1 MNDANLQT
9 FRKIRPLTI
18 QKSAILRYD
27 SHHFCEQTRLTF
39 MQQQYNPSQIEPA
52 VQQYWAENKVF
63 KAIKDTSKEKYY
75 CLSMFPY
82 PSGRLHMGH
91 VRNYTIGDVVS
102 RYQRMNGKNV
112 LQPIGWDAFG
122 LPAEGAAIKNKTA
135 PAKWTYEN
143 IEYMKN
149 QLKMLGFGYDWDREI
164 ATCRPE
170 YYKWEQWFFTELY
183 KKGLVYKKTSTV
195 NWCPN
200 DETVLANEQV
210 HEGCCWRCDT
220 PVEQKEIPQWFIKI
234 TDYAE
239 QLLGGLDQ
247 LPQWP
252 DMVKTMQRNWIG
264 RSEGVE
270 ITFDVA
276 DTAEKVSVYTTRPDT
291 FYGVSY
297 LGIAA
302 AHPLAELAAEKNPQL
317 AEFIREA
324 KNAKVAEAD
333 LATMEKKGMA
343 TGLFAIHPLTGEKL
357 PIWVA
362 NFVLM
367 HYGTGAVMAVP
378 AHDQRDF
385 EFAQKYSLPIK
396 QVIAP
401 LADEEIDL
409 TKQAFVE
416 HGKLVNSAEFDG
428 LDFDAAF
435 NGIADKLEKLG
446 VGKRQVNYR
455 LRDWGVSRQRYWGA
469 PIPML
474 TLPNGETVPAPIEDL
489 PIILPEDVV
498 MDGVKSPIKAD
509 PNWAKTTF
517 NGEPALKET
526 DTFDTFMESSWYYAR
541 YTSPSYAE
549 GMLDKDEA
557 NYWLPVDQYIGGI
570 EHATMHLLYFR
581 FFHKLLR
588 DAGFVTS
595 DEPAQKLLCQGMVLA
610 DAFYYTSPTN
620 ERIWVSPTQVTL
632 ERDEKGRIIKATDPE
647 GRELVHTGMTK
658 MSKSKNNGIDPQ
670 EMVEKY
676 GADTVRLFMMFASPA
691 EMTLEW
697 QESGVE
703 GAKRFLGRVWN
714 LVYEYSQNPAK
725 TALDVTALSADQKAL
740 RRDVHKTIAKV
751 SDDIGRRQTFN
762 TAIAAV
768 MELMNKLTRAPL
780 ESEQDRAVMAEALS
794 AVVRMLYPITP
805 HICFELWKALGNES
819 NIDHAE
825 WVKAD
830 ETAMVEDEKLIVV
843 QVNGKVRGKVT
854 VAADADEETVKTV
867 AFADENVKKFTDN
880 TQIVKVIYVP
890 GKLLNVVVKPQ

>member
-1 MNDANLQT
+1 
-9 FRKIRPLTI
+9 
-18 QKSAILRYD
+18 
-27 SHHFCEQTRLTF
+27 
-39 MQQQYNPSQIEPA
+39 MQQHYRPDLIEPA

-143 IEYMKN
+143 IEYMKK

-276 DTAEKVSVYTTRPDT
+276 DTTEKVAVYTTRPDT

-549 GMLDKDEA
+549 GMLDKEEA

-830 ETAMVEDEKLIVV
+830 EAAMVEDEKLIVV

>member
-1 MNDANLQT
+1 MQEQY
-9 FRKIRPLTI
+9 RPDI
-18 QKSAILRYD
+18 
-27 SHHFCEQTRLTF
+27 
-39 MQQQYNPSQIEPA
+39 IEPK

-63 KAIKDTSKEKYY
+63 KAIKDESKEKYY

-91 VRNYTIGDVVS
+91 VRNYTIGDVIS
-102 RYQRMNGKNV
+102 RYQRMLGKNV
-112 LQPIGWDAFG
+112 LQPFGWDAFG

-143 IEYMKN
+143 IAYMKK
-149 QLKMLGFGYDWDREI
+149 QLQLLGFGFDWDREI
-164 ATCRPE
+164 ATCKPE

-239 QLLGGLDQ
+239 QLLGGLDA

-276 DTAEKVSVYTTRPDT
+276 DTNEKVAVYTTRPDT

-302 AHPLAELAAEKNPQL
+302 AHPLASLAAQNNPEL
-317 AEFIREA
+317 GAFIQEA

-385 EFAQKYSLPIK
+385 EFAQKYGLQIK
-396 QVIAP
+396 QVIEP
-401 LADEEIDL
+401 IADEEIDL

-416 HGKLVNSAEFDG
+416 HGKLINSAEFNG
-428 LDFDAAF
+428 KDFDGAF

-509 PNWAKTTF
+509 PNWAKTTL
-517 NGEPALKET
+517 NGAPALKET

-541 YTSPSYAE
+541 YTCPQYQN
-549 GMLDKDEA
+549 GMLDAEEA

-595 DEPAQKLLCQGMVLA
+595 DEPADKLLCQGMVLA

-647 GRELVHTGMTK
+647 GRELVHSGMTK

-714 LVYEYSQNPAK
+714 LVYQYQQNPAK
-725 TALDVTALSADQKAL
+725 TSLDVTALSAAQKAL
-740 RRDVHKTIAKV
+740 RREVHKTIAKV

-768 MELMNKLTRAPL
+768 MELMNKLTKASL
-780 ESEQDRAVMAEALS
+780 ESDQDRAVMAEALS

-805 HICFELWKALGNES
+805 HICFELWQVLGNES
-819 NIDHAE
+819 NIDTTE

-830 ETAMVEDEKLIVV
+830 EAAMVEDEKLIVV

-854 VAADADEETVKTV
+854 VPATSSEEEIKAAAKADPNV
-867 AFADENVKKFTDN
+867 AKFLDGKE
-880 TQIVKVIYVP
+880 ILKEIYIP
-890 GKLLNVVVKPQ
+890 LKMLNFVVKP

>member
-1 MNDANLQT
+1 
-9 FRKIRPLTI
+9 
-18 QKSAILRYD
+18 
-27 SHHFCEQTRLTF
+27 
-39 MQQQYNPSQIEPA
+39 MQQHYRPDLIEPA

-63 KAIKDTSKEKYY
+63 KTIKDTSKEKYY

-143 IEYMKN
+143 IEYMKK

-239 QLLGGLDQ
+239 QLLSGLDQ

-276 DTAEKVSVYTTRPDT
+276 DTAEKVAVYTTRPDT

-302 AHPLAELAAEKNPQL
+302 AHPLADLAAEKNPEL

-385 EFAQKYSLPIK
+385 EFAQKYDLPIK

-428 LDFDAAF
+428 LDFDGAF

-549 GMLDKDEA
+549 GMLDKEEA

-714 LVYEYSQNPAK
+714 LVYEYNQNPAK
-725 TALDVTALSADQKAL
+725 TALDVTVLSADQKAL

-794 AVVRMLYPITP
+794 AVVRMLYPITR

-830 ETAMVEDEKLIVV
+830 EAAMVEDEKLIVV